1 MTDPRALTRRLRPAE
16 RRHADPGL
24 QPERT
29 TLAWG
34 RTCLALFVAGLFQLR
49 FVPDYGVAA
58 LVLTSFCAAA
68 ALVLS
73 ATARLRYRNATRRL
87 LGERREPALKS
98 VIGLSAVVV
107 VLGLGE
113 IVLLLRG

>member
-1 MTDPRALTRRLRPAE
+1 MTEPHPTAGHVRTSEP
-16 RRHADPGL
+16 RHADPGL

-49 FVPDYGVAA
+49 FVPRYGAA
-58 LVLTSFCAAA
+58 APVLTSFCAVA

-73 ATARLRYRNATRRL
+73 TTARLRYRNATRRL

-98 VIGLSAVVV
+98 VIALSAVVI